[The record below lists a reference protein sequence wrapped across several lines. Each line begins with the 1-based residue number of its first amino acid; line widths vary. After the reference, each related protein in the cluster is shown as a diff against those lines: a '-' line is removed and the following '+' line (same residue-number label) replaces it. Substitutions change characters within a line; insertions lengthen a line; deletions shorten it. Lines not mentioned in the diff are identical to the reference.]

1 MAVEGLTFDPEKVLV
16 GFTGRRFH
24 DLYGPYVQQLVIGDP
39 SSYQSGTGMFLDYL
53 CHFNYFAPN
62 EILTTSLLP
71 KIETYTSRIKQILA
85 INESMNNIPL
95 ACSNVLQIFEMLGRL
110 DEINVIPLVECIKSK
125 QLHDGGWYAYRSY
138 PDYNYSGIF
147 NTRKAVDGLL
157 AVNEEPDNLT
167 ALQDFVYSLQRPN
180 HTFEIQKYEFVMDN
194 ISNELGGTADAISI
208 LNNYNLEVPYKAQLI
223 DKFDSYY
230 ADVIANYSTY
240 SWQEKYDKI
249 SACVWKSWFL
259 EDLAKIPEL
268 KNRLWELNNQLNETD
283 KYLMNNDKP
292 YAPSFAKNLAKA
304 GKAAFHMNYYV
315 SPYSFTRTSKDQNFT
330 VRLDNISPFKYNITV
345 KELTINNTQVKLM
358 TNITGSYTIQPFTQL
373 DLPIYLSRNE
383 SEQLPED
390 LTNLTLN
397 LRLEGNMRGT
407 MNGHTKERV
416 EGEVYF
422 AIPLV
427 EESPDKK
434 TPAWVVGTLIAVP
447 TAIGIG
453 TTYGIIKKRKKK
465 SIL

>member
-1 MAVEGLTFDPEKVLV
+1 MTVEGLTFDPEKVLV
-16 GFTGRRFH
+16 GFTGRRI
-24 DLYGPYVQQLVIGDP
+24 YGPYTYGLDVGDIGT
-39 SSYQSGTGMFLDYL
+39 YRSGTGSFLSYL

-71 KIETYTSRIKQILA
+71 RIETYTSRIKQILA

-147 NTRKAVDGLL
+147 NTRKAVNGLL
-157 AVNEEPDNLT
+157 TVNEEPDNLT

-180 HTFEIQKYEFVMDN
+180 HTYEIQKYEFVMDN
-194 ISNELGGTADAISI
+194 ISNELGGTTDALTV
-208 LNNYNLEVPYKAQLI
+208 LNKYDLTIPYKDELQTKL
-223 DKFDSYY
+223 DNRYNDLL
-230 ADVIANYSTY
+230 VNYSTY
-240 SWQEKYDKI
+240 TTWEEKYTNLRAII
-249 SACVWKSWFL
+249 SIALLLQDTNKLPFL
-259 EDLAKIPEL
+259 NEK
-268 KNRLWELNNQLNETD
+268 LWSLHNELND
-283 KYLMNNDKP
+283 SSKYLQS
-292 YAPSFAKNLAKA
+292 YEVTHAPSFARYLAKV

-315 SPYSFTRTSKDQNFT
+315 SPNSFTRTSKDQNFT
-330 VRLDNISPFKYNITV
+330 VRLDNISPFKYNISV

-358 TNITGSYTIQPFTQL
+358 TNITGSYIIQPFTQL

-397 LRLEGNMRGT
+397 LRVEGNMRGI

-434 TPAWVVGTLIAVP
+434 TPAWVVGTLIVVP

-453 TTYGIIKKRKKK
+453 TTIGVRKKRKKK
-465 SIL
+465 Q